1 MYDVYENKPLS
12 LVVLKTS
19 SYVKTYNDGTK
30 WMCYL
35 IEDDGWII
43 KKNIMIFWIKLVTVW
58 KKNLIS
64 NPYIM
69 KKFLETK
76 IKSYS
81 DETTDFHNKT
91 CL

>member
-12 LVVLKTS
+12 LVLLKTS

-30 WMCYL
+30 WMYYL

-91 CL
+91 SL